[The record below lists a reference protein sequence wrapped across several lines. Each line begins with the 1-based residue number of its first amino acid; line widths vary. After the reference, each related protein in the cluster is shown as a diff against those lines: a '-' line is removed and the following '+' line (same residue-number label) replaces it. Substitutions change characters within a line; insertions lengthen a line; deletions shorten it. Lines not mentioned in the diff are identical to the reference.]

1 MVDYSLLHPGVKEAL
16 QGLYIMFERCFK
28 DVKMRHRHYI
38 LFVSF
43 HF

>member
-16 QGLYIMFERCFK
+16 QGLCIITTFK
-28 DVKMRHRHYI
+28 DVKMRHIHYI